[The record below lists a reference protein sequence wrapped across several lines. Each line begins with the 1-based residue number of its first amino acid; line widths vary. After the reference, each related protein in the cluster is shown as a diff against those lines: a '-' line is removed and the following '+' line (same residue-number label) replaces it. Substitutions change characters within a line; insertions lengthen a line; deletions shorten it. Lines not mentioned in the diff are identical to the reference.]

1 MFKSVPAAAA
11 VMMSASVAAC
21 GLPGATASPEREAEA
36 RALMEDLIADRDDVL
51 VGKMSTQVNPADA
64 RAQLPFM
71 KTLVPDGP
79 LPAGTVAGWRA
90 NASTGGST
98 YEVAQTYQYPD
109 RTLTVSTMF
118 RKEGDVW
125 KVLGFHIAPT
135 MMAEPP
141 IQVVQPAQEAGMAKG
156 AQ

>member
-71 KTLVPDGP
+71 KPLVPDGP